1 MLDVSRLRLGHPP
14 LRERGKLQS
23 PRVAEI
29 YVREA
34 ASPSYHVMREL
45 CLRLWIDMDACD
57 RALCTRSCPEVTYSA
72 LAVLLAAARDRRR
85 RSGWDEDIGE

>member
-1 MLDVSRLRLGHPP
+1 VRLRRLRNLATHGSDVSRLRLGHPP

-57 RALCTRSCPEVTYSA
+57 YDAGTF
-72 LAVLLAAARDRRR
+72 
-85 RSGWDEDIGE
+85 EDVFR